1 MARVKK
7 NETALTLEE
16 KLDRALVPDWEWPN
30 KLPENWCWV
39 RLGTLISSS
48 KENTSN
54 FSTDMKYVGLEH
66 IEKDSGKIEYGSAEN
81 VKSLKNKFCAGQIL
95 YGKLRPY
102 LNKHGIPTFDGVC
115 STDILVFDTQKIT
128 IAKYINFFFDTR
140 DFLEYTISNS
150 RGVNLPRVSETTIL
164 EAKCPLA
171 PLPEQQRIVD
181 RIESLFAKLD
191 EAKEKAQATLDSFE
205 TRKAAILHKAFT
217 GELIGKEEVK
227 TVLLEKVVETIR
239 IGPFGSALHQEDYIT
254 NGIPVINPK
263 HIIGQQIKPEAKVT
277 ISADKAFE
285 LSSYMLRE
293 NDVILGRRG
302 EMGRSAPIGQQQKGW
317 ICGTGSMIIRLK
329 TGYDASFYSQIIGSQ
344 SVVQYLEENCVGSTL
359 KNLNEKIVRHIPI
372 PDFTVD
378 EQQRL
383 QKVLENL
390 LDKENR
396 AKEAA
401 ENVLEQIDLMK
412 KAILSRAFRGEL
424 GTNDPTEESALELL
438 KSILVDEK
446 QEAKDKPDKR
456 RIAIPKH
463 IAVRLSTV
471 WEKAIVMLL
480 YKEET
485 HMLPLQRLMLIS
497 SDKFALLKTI
507 KRLQKK
513 GIIEKMSNGNYRLV
527 EEQNAD
533 QTIQHQQTPVLNELQ
548 Y

>member
-1 MARVKK
+1 MAWVKK
-7 NETALTLEE
+7 SETALTLEE

-128 IAKYINFFFDTR
+128 IAEYIDFFFDTR

-181 RIESLFAKLD
+181 RIESLFAKLT
-191 EAKEKAQATLDSFE
+191 EVKEKAQATLDSFE

-302 EMGRSAPIGQQQKGW
+302 EMGRSAPIGQQQEGW

-329 TGYDASFYSQIIGSQ
+329 KGYDASFYSQIIGSQ

-383 QKVLENL
+383 QKVLEYL
-390 LDKENR
+390 LDKEKQ

-401 ENVLEQIDLMK
+401 EAVLEQIDLIK

-438 KSILVDEK
+438 KSILVDKK
-446 QEAKDKPDKR
+446 QETPDKPSKR
-456 RIAIPKH
+456 RIVIPDEV
-463 IAVRLSTV
+463 AALLSSNL
-471 WEKAIVMLL
+471 EKELIKIF
-480 YKEET
+480 YKEDGDLVPMSKLMAVSSKKFEVIGAIKK
-485 HMLPLQRLMLIS
+485 LQ
-497 SDKFALLKTI
+497 
-507 KRLQKK
+507 QK
-513 GIIEKMSNGNYRLV
+513 GIIQKTDNGDFKLMR
-527 EEQNAD
+527 
-533 QTIQHQQTPVLNELQ
+533 
-548 Y
+548 